1 MEKKLAMERREEE
14 KRLKELEERKRQQR
28 YKTRKNIDELV
39 QPILSLE
46 IINSYY
52 FTQDEFNDAKKRAFF
67 DNRDLFPLLP
77 HKFEKAVEYQEKWIK
92 LNLYETFNQL
102 INQKNESEKDAE
114 LARLYGM
121 RVRNDNS
128 KKSFKGFIQNDTTRN
143 KLDIDHNIPEI
154 HRQHD

>member
-1 MEKKLAMERREEE
+1 M
-14 KRLKELEERKRQQR
+14 
-28 YKTRKNIDELV
+28 
-39 QPILSLE
+39 
-46 IINSYY
+46 
-52 FTQDEFNDAKKRAFF
+52 
-67 DNRDLFPLLP
+67 FPLLP

-128 KKSFKGFIQNDTTRN
+128 KKSFKGYIQNDTTRN